1 MTINGNAKI
10 FYTNYL
16 IGSQLQTA
24 TATTGDVEATYD
36 NNPESFWISVAST
49 DLITETI
56 EYTFAESMNIDRILL
71 VYQNWKLFNCQYWT
85 GAAWADFTNVSD
97 QPEGSL
103 GTGISYTANAED
115 VIFFEFDSVAT
126 TKIRFEVTKT
136 FVVDDEKTIADV
148 FISLEMGTF
157 IDDIASKPNKL
168 TFEWI
173 TGEKIQKLSNQ
184 GSKLLLKGDKVKL
197 KLKIKQLWEVTDIQL
212 IKDMFS
218 LRECAILLGGGCCGN
233 YTHDGWRLQDVYN
246 CVVSKSKSATHN
258 VGRDKDMGYDYK
270 FELLEV

>member
-36 NNPESFWISVAST
+36 NNPQSFWISVAST

-56 EYTFAESMNIDRILL
+56 EYTFAESMNIDRLLL
-71 VYQNWKLFNCQYWT
+71 VYQNWKEFNVQYWT
-85 GAAWADFTNVSD
+85 GAAWDDFTNVID
-97 QPEGSL
+97 ECLGVA
-103 GTGISYTANAED
+103 GTGISFTDNADE
-115 VIFFEFDSVAT
+115 VKYFEFDSVAT
-126 TKIRFEVTKT
+126 TKIRIQTTKT
-136 FVVDDEKTIADV
+136 FVADEQKTIADV

-157 IDDIASKPNKL
+157 IDDIASKPNKTQL
-168 TFEWI
+168 EWV

-184 GSKLLLKGDKVKL
+184 GSKLLLKGDKVKV
-197 KLKIKQLWEVTDIQL
+197 KIKIKQLWEVTDIQL
-212 IKDMFS
+212 IKDMYS
-218 LRECAILLGGGCCGN
+218 LRECAILLCGGACTN
-233 YTHDGWRLQDVYN
+233 YTHDGWRLEDMYN
-246 CVVSKSKSATHN
+246 CIVKKNISANHS
-258 VGRDKDMGYDYK
+258 VGRDKEMGYDYK